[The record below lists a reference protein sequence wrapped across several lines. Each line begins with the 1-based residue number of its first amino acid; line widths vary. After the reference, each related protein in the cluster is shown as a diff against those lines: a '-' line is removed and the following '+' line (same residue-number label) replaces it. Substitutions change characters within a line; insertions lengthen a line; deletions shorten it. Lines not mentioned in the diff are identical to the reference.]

1 MKRRYY
7 LVVLVLLTF
16 FVISLLTNILG
27 PLIPDIVQSFDL
39 SLTMVAFLPFSFF
52 LAYGIMS
59 IPAGMMIEAKGEKR
73 VMQGAFLIAFAAALF
88 FALFP
93 SYLIAVFSLFFIG
106 IGMAILQVAINPL
119 LRTAGGEEHFAF
131 NSVLGQLV
139 FGGASFLS
147 PRVYSYLVLNLGAP
161 EGERNALLSVLSA
174 VVPDELPWIS
184 LYWIFAAVT
193 LAMVLVI
200 SASRFPKVERK
211 ADELVGA
218 WEVHRQLFKKRLV
231 WLYFLAIFAYVG
243 YEQGVANWISQFL
256 FTYHG
261 VDPQTTG
268 AHTVSLFWGLMT
280 VGCILG
286 LVLLKFFD
294 SRRVLMGFS
303 IGAMAS
309 LTAALFGSGSMALM
323 AFPLVGF
330 FASVMWSIIFSLAL
344 NSVREAHGSFSGI
357 LCTAIVGGAVLPLIV
372 GWLGDQFGL
381 RFGMT
386 FLYLNLLFIFS
397 IGLWANPIITNKV
410 IVFRRRE
417 KAVLS

>member
-1 MKRRYY
+1 MKRRYD
-7 LVVLVLLTF
+7 LVLLVLVTF

-27 PLIPDIVQSFDL
+27 PLIPDIVQSFEL

-59 IPAGMMIEAKGEKR
+59 IPAGIMIEAWGEKR
-73 VMQGAFLIAFAAALF
+73 VMHAAFLIAFTAALL

-93 SYLIAVFSLFFIG
+93 SYFVAIFSLFFIG
-106 IGMAILQVAINPL
+106 IGMAMLQVAINPL
-119 LRTAGGEEHFAF
+119 LRTSGGEEHFAF

-147 PRVYSYLVLNLGAP
+147 PRVYSYLVLNLGTP
-161 EGERNALLSVLSA
+161 EAERGLLLPALSK
-174 VVPDELPWIS
+174 VVPAELPWIS

-193 LAMVLVI
+193 LGMILVI
-200 SASRFPKVERK
+200 TASRFPKVERT
-211 ADELVGA
+211 EEERVGA
-218 WEVHRQLFKKRLV
+218 LKTHLDLFKKRLV

-243 YEQGVANWISQFL
+243 YEQGVASWISQFL
-256 FTYHG
+256 VTYHG
-261 VDPQTTG
+261 ADAQTTG

-286 LVLLKFFD
+286 LVLLKFLD
-294 SRRVLMGFS
+294 SRRVLMIFS
-303 IGAMAS
+303 VGAAAS
-309 LTAALFGSGSMALM
+309 LTAALFGNASMALI

-330 FASVMWSIIFSLAL
+330 FASVMWSVIFSLAL

-357 LCTAIVGGAVLPLIV
+357 LCTAIMGGAVLPLVV
-372 GWLGDQFGL
+372 GWLGDTFGL

-397 IGLWANPIITNKV
+397 IGIWARPIITNKV

-417 KAVLS
+417 GAEVS